1 MSGMK
6 GRTLGTI
13 LAVLLALATAA
24 QTARWRD
31 RSTASRLLA
40 EVEALSL
47 GAARTGQVPA
57 ALIASN
63 LQALR
68 RAAPLDPV
76 EVGIPIA
83 RGSQYLLLSR
93 AEPAIAAYGEALALE
108 PRSEGYLDLGRA
120 QWLAGR
126 TDEARRSFGLAVRLD
141 PPLASLVPPGGSL
154 EGK

>member
-1 MSGMK
+1 MR
-6 GRTLGTI
+6 GRTLAAI
-13 LAVLLALATAA
+13 LGVLLALATAG
-24 QTARWRD
+24 QTVRWHD

-40 EVEALSL
+40 EVEALSMQ
-47 GAARTGQVPA
+47 AALSGQVPA
-57 ALIASN
+57 PLIASN

-93 AEPAIAAYGEALALE
+93 AAPAIEAYQESLDLE
-108 PRSEGYLDLGRA
+108 PRAEGYLDLGRA
-120 QWLAGR
+120 QWLAGQ

-141 PPLASLVPPGGSL
+141 PHFASLVPPGGSL
-154 EGK
+154 EGR

>member
-1 MSGMK
+1 MK
-6 GRTLGTI
+6 GRTLATI
-13 LAVLLALATAA
+13 LAVLLALATAGQA
-24 QTARWRD
+24 ARWHD

-47 GAARTGQVPA
+47 GAARTGQVPSA
-57 ALIASN
+57 MIASN

-83 RGSQYLLLSR
+83 RGSQYLLQSR
-93 AEPAIAAYGEALALE
+93 AEPAIEAYQEALALE
-108 PRSEGYLDLGRA
+108 PRPEAYLDLGRA

-141 PPLASLVPPGGSL
+141 SYLAPLVPPGGSP

>member
-1 MSGMK
+1 MS
-6 GRTLGTI
+6 GRTLAVV
-13 LAVLLALATAA
+13 LAVVLALATAG
-24 QTARWRD
+24 QTVRWWN

-47 GAARTGQVPA
+47 EAARSGQVPA
-57 ALIASN
+57 TMIASN

-68 RAAPLDPV
+68 RAAPLDPA

-83 RGSQYLLLSR
+83 RGSQYFLLSR
-93 AEPAIAAYGEALALE
+93 AEPAIEAYQEALALE
-108 PRSEGYLDLGRA
+108 PRAEGYLNLGRA

-126 TDEARRSFGLAVRLD
+126 TEEARRSFGLAVRLD
-141 PPLASLVPPGGSL
+141 PQLASLVPPGGTL